1 MAAVGHRNLNFDFS
15 FGRLRENTKMIL
27 LISALILNV
36 VKNIRREILNE
47 VNQENQWIPETR
59 ATRGK
64 GQLRK
69 QRKLTKDQRSRR
81 STGEHET
88 GPGHHPLPPSH
99 PVPTRRKSTLRRQRR
114 ERRAPRALTNQ
125 DWGPK
130 TLWVQVKEEAE
141 LEGPINFEPEG
152 EAGVEATTLVTTTA
166 AAATIF
172 KRETGRRSGTLSTR
186 PKARSI
192 TCMMT
197 AKAKAVRSG

>member
-1 MAAVGHRNLNFDFS
+1 
-15 FGRLRENTKMIL
+15 MIL

-47 VNQENQWIPETR
+47 VNQENQWIPETQ

-64 GQLRK
+64 DQLRK
-69 QRKLTKDQRSRR
+69 PRKPIKDQRSRR

-99 PVPTRRKSTLRRQRR
+99 PAPTKRRSILKRRRT
-114 ERRAPRALTNQ
+114 ERRAARVSTNQ

-141 LEGPINFEPEG
+141 PEGPFNFEPEG
-152 EAGVEATTLVTTTA
+152 EAGAEAPTLATTTT
-166 AAATIF
+166 AATIF
-172 KRETGRRSGTLSTR
+172 KKETGRRSGTLSTL

-197 AKAKAVRSG
+197 VKAKAVRSG